1 MIYKR
6 DSLKKL
12 KRISKLPVVAILGP
26 RQSGKTTLARNYFK
40 KHLYFSFEHPMVREF
55 ATSDPERFLR
65 EHENKHGIILDEFQN
80 APEILSYIQL
90 AVDEKKHPGY
100 FVLTGSQNY
109 LMNEKISQSL
119 AGRVGILTLLPL
131 SLHELK
137 ENKLWDSNIDT
148 LMIKGFYPRLYSE
161 KLEPYDV
168 YPDYIQTYIERDVRK
183 LSNIG
188 DLRTFQK
195 FMALCAGRIGQQLN
209 LTDIA
214 TNCSISAPTASKW
227 LSILEAGYIV
237 YILAPYHKNYD
248 KRLTKTPK
256 LYFYDTGLACSLLDI
271 TSPSIISVSPFRG
284 HLFENLIIGDLC
296 KQYFNQGKRP
306 PLYFW
311 REQNGRIEIDC
322 IIDQGLQLNALETK
336 ASETTTSAFLDNLAE
351 WNKLSGT
358 SPDDNYLIYGGKHSQ
373 KRSRG
378 NVMSWQSIGTL
389 ADDLE
394 KSLNKSL
401 KRKQKTIKD

>member
-1 MIYKR
+1 MFYKR
-6 DSLKKL
+6 DSIKKL
-12 KRISKLPVVAILGP
+12 KRISKFPVVAILGP
-26 RQSGKTTLARNYFK
+26 RQSGKTTLARNNFK
-40 KHLYFSFEHPMVREF
+40 KHAYFSFENPMTREF
-55 ATSDPERFLR
+55 AISDPERFLR
-65 EHENKHGIILDEFQN
+65 EYENEYGMILDEFQN

-90 AVDEKKHPGY
+90 TVDEKKRPGY

-131 SLHELK
+131 SLNELD

-148 LMIKGFYPRLYSE
+148 LMIKGFYPRIYSE
-161 KLEPYDV
+161 RLEPYDV
-168 YPDYIQTYIERDVRK
+168 YPNYIQTYIERDVRQ

-195 FMALCAGRIGQQLN
+195 FMALCAGRISQQLS
-209 LTDIA
+209 LSDIA
-214 TNCSISAPTASKW
+214 TQCSISVPTANKW

-237 YILAPYHKNYD
+237 YTLSPYYKNFD

-256 LYFYDTGLACSLLDI
+256 LYFYDTGLACSLLGI
-271 TSPSIISVSPFRG
+271 TTPSVISVSPFRG
-284 HLFENLIIGDLC
+284 ALFENLIISDLC
-296 KQYFNQGKRP
+296 KQYFNRGQRP

-322 IIDQGLQLNALETK
+322 IIEQALKLIALEIK
-336 ASETTTSAFLDNLAE
+336 SSETTTSAFLDNLAE
-351 WNKLSGT
+351 WNDISKT
-358 SPDDNYLIYGGKHSQ
+358 NPEDNYLVYAGKHNQ

-389 ADDLE
+389 VDKLD
-394 KSLNKSL
+394 
-401 KRKQKTIKD
+401 KQ

>member
-1 MIYKR
+1 MLFKR
-6 DSLKKL
+6 DSVKKL
-12 KRISKLPVVAILGP
+12 KRLRKFPVIAILGP
-26 RQSGKTTLARNYFK
+26 RQSGKTTLAKNYFK
-40 KHLYFSFEHPMVREF
+40 KYAYFSFENPMTREF
-55 ATSDPERFLR
+55 ATADPERFLR
-65 EHENKHGIILDEFQN
+65 EHENKYGIILDEFQN

-90 AVDEKKHPGY
+90 EVDEKKRPGY

-148 LMIKGFYPRLYSE
+148 LMIKGFYPRIYSE

-168 YPDYIQTYIERDVRK
+168 YPNYIQTYIERDVRQ

-188 DLRTFQK
+188 DLHAFQK

-214 TNCSISAPTASKW
+214 TNCSISVPTANKW

-237 YILAPYHKNYD
+237 YILQPYHKNYN
-248 KRLTKTPK
+248 KRLTKSPK
-256 LYFYDTGLACSLLDI
+256 LYFYDTGLACSLLGI

-284 HLFENLIIGDLC
+284 HIFENLIIGDLC

-322 IIDQGLQLNALETK
+322 IIDQATKLNAIEIK
-336 ASETTTSAFLDNLAE
+336 SSETTTSAFLDALAE
-351 WNKLSGT
+351 WNELSKT
-358 SPDDNYLIYGGKHSQ
+358 NPEDNYLIYAGKYNQ

-389 ADDLE
+389 ITTLE
-394 KSLNKSL
+394 EK
-401 KRKQKTIKD
+401 